1 MMTAFSGGNGDDRG
15 DGALTTNTTAIL
27 DHVIWI
33 VAQLD
38 ADGLQEIRNVPVLE
52 LAKHISVAGRAAA

>member
-1 MMTAFSGGNGDDRG
+1 MTDGSGDR
-15 DGALTTNTTAIL
+15 ALTTNTTAIL

-38 ADGLQEIRNVPVLE
+38 ADGLHEVRDVPVLE
-52 LAKHISVAGRAAA
+52 LAKHISLAGRVAA

>member
-1 MMTAFSGGNGDDRG
+1 MTTDTS
-15 DGALTTNTTAIL
+15 AIL

-38 ADGLQEIRNVPVLE
+38 ADGLQELRDVPVLE
-52 LAKHISVAGRAAA
+52 LAKHISVVGRAAA

>member
-1 MMTAFSGGNGDDRG
+1 VSDHMCRRLSVRSDT
-15 DGALTTNTTAIL
+15 LAIL

-38 ADGLQEIRNVPVLE
+38 PDGLHEVRDVPVLE
-52 LAKHISVAGRAAA
+52 LAKHISVGPRAAA

>member
-1 MMTAFSGGNGDDRG
+1 MTVFSGSNAGVPRPPTAN
-15 DGALTTNTTAIL
+15 ATAIL

-38 ADGLQEIRNVPVLE
+38 ADGLQELRDVPVLE
-52 LAKHISVAGRAAA
+52 LAKHISIAGRAAA

>member
-1 MMTAFSGGNGDDRG
+1 MTDFSDGNGDGRSDRTPTA
-15 DGALTTNTTAIL
+15 DTTAIL

-38 ADGLQEIRNVPVLE
+38 ADGLQEVRDVPVLE

>member
-1 MMTAFSGGNGDDRG
+1 MTDFNGGNGDDRG
-15 DGALTTNTTAIL
+15 DGAGTANTTAIL

-38 ADGLQEIRNVPVLE
+38 ANGLHEVRDVPVLE